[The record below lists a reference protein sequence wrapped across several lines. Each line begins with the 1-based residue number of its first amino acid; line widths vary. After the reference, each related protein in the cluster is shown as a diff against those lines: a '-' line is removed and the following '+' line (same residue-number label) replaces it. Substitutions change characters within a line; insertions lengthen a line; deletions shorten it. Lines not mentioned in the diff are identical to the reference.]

1 MNAVHI
7 TSLRPVGYLVDC
19 HHRLQAIMVSYCCLS
34 YGIMLLSRAFF
45 SSLCAQDHCLLAQGA
60 FSAPVTISAL

>member
-7 TSLRPVGYLVDC
+7 TSLRPVAYLADC

-34 YGIMLLSRAFF
+34 YGIMLLSRFF
-45 SSLCAQDHCLLAQGA
+45 FFLLY
-60 FSAPVTISAL
+60 VHRTIVFWPGGHSVRL